1 MNERLIFLTLLCII
15 GVLWHIIGFWR
26 RKSGKAAYAA
36 ARTAATAGERDC
48 YCRLAVM
55 AGHREACKMFCFA
68 RSDFFEDHRPLEP
81 FKSHG
86 IKVAFYGYYYPSR
99 YTDLLNEEQR
109 AFCRSLYQFK
119 EGENHGI
126 EFFKACMSAVQL
138 DDAPCH
144 VMFMPCS
151 NEFKYARRFKRLDW
165 YISKHCPR
173 LTSGLYDV
181 DVFEPRDSLH
191 EAKGGENRILERNY
205 RITGDIKGKQVVIV
219 DDVLTSGQSMADYK
233 KEIEHRGGK
242 VVAAIFY
249 GRTVTLS
256 PLFLIKAHV
265 WGSYLINVFKRRTAK
280 S

>member
-1 MNERLIFLTLLCII
+1 
-15 GVLWHIIGFWR
+15 
-26 RKSGKAAYAA
+26 
-36 ARTAATAGERDC
+36 
-48 YCRLAVM
+48 
-55 AGHREACKMFCFA
+55 
-68 RSDFFEDHRPLEP
+68 
-81 FKSHG
+81 
-86 IKVAFYGYYYPSR
+86 
-99 YTDLLNEEQR
+99 
-109 AFCRSLYQFK
+109 
-119 EGENHGI
+119 
-126 EFFKACMSAVQL
+126 
-138 DDAPCH
+138 
-144 VMFMPCS
+144 MFMPCS

-165 YISKHCPR
+165 YISKHCLR

-233 KEIEHRGGK
+233 KEIERRGGK

-249 GRTVTLS
+249 GRTVTLP

-265 WGSYLINVFKRRTAK
+265 WGSYLINVFKRTAK